1 MDRELTEEEYFASM
15 LEDEISA
22 QELLYVDWAEVYSHP
37 KYERTAINFYAY
49 DDSNRMMVIRVS
61 LEELEYILH
70 YRDERV

>member
-1 MDRELTEEEYFASM
+1 MDRELTEEEYFAQ
-15 LEDEISA
+15 LHEDEIGA
-22 QELLYVDWAEVYSHP
+22 QELLYVDWSEVFTHP